1 MENASRALIIAGSVL
16 IGVLLLSIGV
26 YIFSMYADYSKGMYE
41 KIEDARNDQFN
52 SQFLKYYGSRTNN
65 KNQKEI
71 IVCTAHDIISV
82 ANLAKQNNVKGEF
95 TGKQTA
101 SENSYYIQ
109 IEVDGQ
115 TRIPRHKKY
124 GNMGK
129 RTMLRVYERKCST

>member
-65 KNQKEI
+65 KNQK
-71 IVCTAHDIISV
+71 
-82 ANLAKQNNVKGEF
+82 
-95 TGKQTA
+95 
-101 SENSYYIQ
+101 
-109 IEVDGQ
+109 
-115 TRIPRHKKY
+115 
-124 GNMGK
+124 
-129 RTMLRVYERKCST
+129 